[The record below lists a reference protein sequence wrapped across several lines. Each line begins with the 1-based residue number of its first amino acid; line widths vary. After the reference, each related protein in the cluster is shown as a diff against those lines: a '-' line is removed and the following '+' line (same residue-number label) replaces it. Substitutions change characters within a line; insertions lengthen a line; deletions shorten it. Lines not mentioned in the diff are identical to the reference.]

1 MSDYLP
7 FLVLGITTGSIYALA
22 AMGLVVTYTT
32 SGVFNFAHGAVAM
45 VSAYAY
51 YTLTVDWGLAPELAV
66 FIVVLGLGPLVGVIV
81 DRGLFRRLQGAG
93 SAAYVVVS
101 IGLLVALQ
109 GLVIIMYGPTSKPV
123 PPIFPQKVVDLGA
136 VNVGYDQIAITTIA
150 AGLGLGLALFFKRT
164 QTGLDMRAVV
174 DDPQLAELTGANAS
188 RTTTLA
194 WMLGSSFASLAGVL
208 LAPTLGADALVL
220 ILLVV
225 QAFGAAALGRLVS
238 LPIAYAG
245 AIGLGVLGQL
255 SIKWV
260 SEYASDQT
268 WLSGLPQSLPFI
280 ALFTVLIV
288 SKKGSFKELTK
299 SVQARS
305 SSQTLAP
312 GSRRFPAIVL
322 TVIVGVG
329 LVIPSIATDSRTT
342 TATTAMAMLIMFS
355 SLSLL
360 LGLSRQISLCHAVF
374 VALGATTLGHLQ
386 ADGVPFLPALL
397 MAGLVVVPIA
407 GLLAI
412 PAIRLSGLF
421 LALATFGFGVLFQN
435 LLYNT
440 SWVFGTSGQV
450 AVERPTLFG
459 NLLDGTNEFYFFVLA
474 IAVVSVIVVEL
485 VRATRLGRLLRA
497 TADSNVAVETLGINT
512 TAARTV
518 VFCVSGF
525 FAAIAGGLLSSQV
538 STVGTSSYS
547 FFQSLIWVAVLVA
560 AGSATL
566 GGAALATTMLVAIP
580 AFFTDADVIN
590 YQTMLFGIGA
600 ILLAQAPNGLVGL
613 VTNLPNTRLWGR
625 MAEEGPARAGAHATR
640 RRQRLAPPVP
650 ATATRAATGPAGGAR

>member
-1 MSDYLP
+1 
-7 FLVLGITTGSIYALA
+7 
-22 AMGLVVTYTT
+22 
-32 SGVFNFAHGAVAM
+32 
-45 VSAYAY
+45 
-51 YTLTVDWGLAPELAV
+51 
-66 FIVVLGLGPLVGVIV
+66 
-81 DRGLFRRLQGAG
+81 
-93 SAAYVVVS
+93 
-101 IGLLVALQ
+101 
-109 GLVIIMYGPTSKPV
+109 
-123 PPIFPQKVVDLGA
+123 
-136 VNVGYDQIAITTIA
+136 
-150 AGLGLGLALFFKRT
+150 
-164 QTGLDMRAVV
+164 
-174 DDPQLAELTGANAS
+174 
-188 RTTTLA
+188 
-194 WMLGSSFASLAGVL
+194 VL

-280 ALFTVLIV
+280 ALFTVLIF

-299 SVQARS
+299 SVQPRAT
-305 SSQTLAP
+305 SQTLAP
-312 GSRRFPAIVL
+312 GSRRFPIVVL
-322 TVIVGVG
+322 TLLVGFALIVPG
-329 LVIPSIATDSRTT
+329 IATDSRTT
-342 TATTAMAMLIMFS
+342 TATAAAAMLIVFS

-360 LGLSRQISLCHAVF
+360 IGLSRQISLCHAVF

-386 ADGVPFLPALL
+386 SQGLPFLPALL
-397 MAGLVVVPIA
+397 LSGLVVVPIA

-450 AVERPTLFG
+450 AIERPTWFG
-459 NLLDGTNEFYFFVLA
+459 NTLEGTNEYYFFVLA
-474 IAVVSVIVVEL
+474 IAVVSVVCIEL

-518 VFCVSGF
+518 VFCTSGF
-525 FAAIAGGLLSSQV
+525 FAAIAGGLLSAQV
-538 STVGTSSYS
+538 TTVGTSSYS
-547 FFQSLIWVAVLVA
+547 FFQSLTWVAVLVA
-560 AGSATL
+560 AGAATL
-566 GGAALATTMLVAIP
+566 GGAALAAVMLVVVS
-580 AFFTDADVIN
+580 AFFTNAEVIN
-590 YQTMLFGIGA
+590 YQTMFFGIGA

-613 VTNLPNTRLWGR
+613 VTNLPNTRLW
-625 MAEEGPARAGAHATR
+625 ARAADESAARTRAHGTR
-640 RRQRLAPPVP
+640 RRQRLAGPPAEPV
-650 ATATRAATGPAGGAR
+650 AGGAR

>member
-7 FLVLGITTGSIYALA
+7 FIVLGITSGSIYALA

-32 SGVFNFAHGAVAM
+32 SGVFNFAHGTVAM

-51 YTLTVDWGLAPELAV
+51 YSLTVTWELPAWLALLIIV
-66 FIVVLGLGPLVGVIV
+66 FGLGPAIGVIV
-81 DRGLFRRLQGAG
+81 DKALFRRLQGAG

-123 PPIFPQKVVDLGA
+123 PRIFPDKVVDLGQ
-136 VNVGYDQIAITTIA
+136 VNVGYDQVAITAIA
-150 AGLGLGLALFFKRT
+150 ALAGLGLALFFKRT
-164 QTGLDMRAVV
+164 QLGLDMRAVV

-188 RTTTLA
+188 RTTNLA
-194 WMLGSSFASLAGVL
+194 WMLGTSFASLAGVL
-208 LAPTLGADALVL
+208 LAPTLGADATVL
-220 ILLVV
+220 TLLVV
-225 QAFGAAALGRLVS
+225 QAFGSAALGRLVS

-260 SEYASDQT
+260 SEYTPDQT
-268 WLSGLPQSLPFI
+268 WLAGVPQSLPFI
-280 ALFTVLIV
+280 ALFSVLV
-288 SKKGSFKELTK
+288 LSKKGSFKELTK
-299 SVQARS
+299 SVAPRS
-305 SSQTLAP
+305 TSQTLAP
-312 GSRRFPAIVL
+312 GSRRFPAAVLALIVL
-322 TVIVGVG
+322 VALAV
-329 LVIPSIATDSRTT
+329 PSLATDSRTT
-342 TATTAMAMLIMFS
+342 TATTALAMLIMFC

-374 VALGATTLGHLQ
+374 VALGGTTLAHLQ
-386 ADGVPFLPALL
+386 GSGVPFLPALL
-397 MAGLVVVPIA
+397 ISGLVVVPIA

-435 LLYNT
+435 LLFST
-440 SWVFGTSGQV
+440 SMVFGTSGQLSID
-450 AVERPTLFG
+450 RPTVFG
-459 NLLDGTNEFYFFVLA
+459 NTLDRTNEFYFFVLVVAVLSVAA
-474 IAVVSVIVVEL
+474 IET

-518 VFCVSGF
+518 VFCTSGF
-525 FAAIAGGLLSSQV
+525 FAAVAGGLLSAQV
-538 STVGTSSYS
+538 SSVSTSSFT

-560 AGSATL
+560 AGASTL
-566 GGAALATTMLVAIP
+566 GGAALATVMLVAIP
-580 AFFTDADVIN
+580 AFFTDAEVIN
-590 YQTMLFGIGA
+590 YQTMFFGIGA

-613 VTNLPNTRLWGR
+613 VANLPNTRLWGQL
-625 MAEEGPARAGAHATR
+625 ADDGHARVAAHGTR
-640 RRQRLAPPVP
+640 RRQRLAGTP
-650 ATATRAATGPAGGAR
+650 ATTAAGGAP

>member
-51 YTLTVDWGLAPELAV
+51 YTLTVDWGLPPELAV
-66 FIVVLGLGPLVGVIV
+66 LVVVLGLGPAIGVIV

-109 GLVIIMYGPTSKPV
+109 GLVIIVYGPTSKPV
-123 PPIFPQKVVDLGA
+123 PPIFPEKVVDLGA

-150 AGLGLGLALFFKRT
+150 GTLGLALALFFKRT

-208 LAPTLGADALVL
+208 LAPILGADALVL

-245 AIGLGVLGQL
+245 ALGLGVLGQL

-268 WLSGLPQSLPFI
+268 WLAGLPQALPFF
-280 ALFTVLIV
+280 ALFTVLV
-288 SKKGSFKELTK
+288 FSKKGSFKELTK
-299 SVQARS
+299 SVAVRS
-305 SSQTLAP
+305 TTATLAP
-312 GSRRFPAIVL
+312 GSRRFPSVVL
-322 TVIVGVG
+322 TLVVAVA
-329 LVIPSIATDSRTT
+329 LVIPSVAADSRIT
-342 TATTAMAMLIMFS
+342 TATTAVAMLIMFS

-374 VALGATTLGHLQ
+374 VALGASTLAHLQ
-386 ADGVPFLPALL
+386 GDGWPFLPALL
-397 MAGLVVVPIA
+397 VAGLIVVPIA

-435 LLYNT
+435 LLFNT
-440 SWVFGTSGQV
+440 SWVFGTSGQLSI
-450 AVERPTLFG
+450 ERPTIFG
-459 NLLDGTNEFYFFVLA
+459 NTLTGTKEFYFFVLA
-474 IAVVSVIVVEL
+474 IAVVSVVAIEL

-525 FAAIAGGLLSSQV
+525 FAAIAGGLLAAQVTTV
-538 STVGTSSYS
+538 STSTYT

-566 GGAALATTMLVAIP
+566 GGAVLATVMLVAVP
-580 AFFTDADVIN
+580 AFFTNAEVIN

-613 VTNLPNTRLWGR
+613 FTHLPNTRWWGR
-625 MAEEGPARAGAHATR
+625 IADEGPARSRAHATR
-640 RRQRLAPPVP
+640 RRQRLRASPVNSSPPV
-650 ATATRAATGPAGGAR
+650 AGGVR